1 MFKTITIKNYRA
13 LSNLQLSNLSRI
25 NILMGENNCGKSTF
39 LESVFLLTGL
49 SRLELLLRCNAI
61 RDYSKIK
68 DFSYFFHNL
77 DTSKEIEINSYSD
90 GNTNFNRELKIQ
102 KIASSQ
108 VTISPESIQSDAVS
122 SNDGFSESV
131 RFTAKVNNQNIEA
144 SYETQL
150 KSVPGGE
157 KPLVETGKV
166 TKDKDYRESIF
177 CQYVSPKN
185 SFNTALEYAKKIQE
199 EKKEAEII
207 ESLKML
213 DSRIS
218 NFSIIDEDIF
228 IDVGLNKRIPIN
240 FWGDGTR
247 KFFSILVSLYKCQ
260 NSVLL
265 IDEIDN
271 GLHFSAMQNLWHS
284 VQAMAQKYNVQLFIT
299 THNIDSLNAL
309 KHSFEKNESLENDF
323 SFYKLIQKVDGS
335 NLALRYSGKEVRNL
349 LELENEIR

>member
-49 SRLELLLRCNAI
+49 SRLELLLRCNDI

-102 KIASSQ
+102 KVASSQ

-228 IDVGLNKRIPIN
+228 IDVELNKRIPIN